1 MAREISFPKTF
12 ITVFPN
18 RGGIRPWGGKSWVH
32 QGRNFHF
39 IVKLPIHCVV
49 LFFLIDI
56 GCLNELYHYIFVS
69 YLVD

>member
-1 MAREISFPKTF
+1 
-12 ITVFPN
+12 VVPN
-18 RGGIRPWGGKSWVH
+18 RGGIPPWGGISWV

-49 LFFLIDI
+49 LFLIDI
-56 GCLNELYHYIFVS
+56 GSLNELHHFIFVS